1 MFRKGFFPQG
11 REGAE
16 GRPWPL
22 PLFGIL
28 PLQRAVPELL
38 WQRTSINVCWEWN
51 ISQGCLWGT
60 GREGGK
66 AACFG
71 LGGETHL
78 YLPVISGGSLLLS
91 VASQYHSTNPALL
104 FPLLIPWMCWWLWTF
119 PGVLAGLWQHP
130 CWHSI
135 PVQFP
140 WKHRNALRGAA
151 RRRAGM
157 ETVALGFFFPL
168 LVLYPPEQ

>member
-11 REGAE
+11 GEGAE

-71 LGGETHL
+71 LVKPTFTYQWYLGGACCSLLPPSITAQILQSYFLCSSRGCAGGSEPFLECWQASDNIPAGTAFPCSFLGNTEMPCEERHGGEQEWRQ
-78 YLPVISGGSLLLS
+78 LL
-91 VASQYHSTNPALL
+91 
-104 FPLLIPWMCWWLWTF
+104 WD
-119 PGVLAGLWQHP
+119 
-130 CWHSI
+130 
-135 PVQFP
+135 
-140 WKHRNALRGAA
+140 
-151 RRRAGM
+151 
-157 ETVALGFFFPL
+157 FFSPL